1 MRFKAHSLF
10 ASFSYAI
17 AGIYFCLRTQR
28 NMRIHVAAGLTA
40 MAVAIWLGVP
50 LFHLAVL
57 SVVASL
63 VVTMEM
69 LNTAIE
75 NAVDLY
81 THRRHPLA
89 KIAKDVAAA
98 AVLISA
104 INAVLVGL
112 ILLGPPL
119 WLRAQAMGAPLPP
132 LSPYLA
138 PSAVPAAVAAP
149 PAVAPAGASP
159 AVHPPLF

>member
-10 ASFSYAI
+10 ESFRYAV

-28 NMRIHVAAGLTA
+28 NMRIHVVAGFSA
-40 MAVAIWLGVP
+40 MILGFWLRVP
-50 LFHLAVL
+50 LAYLALVA
-57 SVVASL
+57 VVSSL

-75 NAVDLY
+75 NAVDLF

-98 AVLISA
+98 AVLVSA

-112 ILLGPPL
+112 IILGPALYHKAALLGVPL
-119 WLRAQAMGAPLPP
+119 GPLPD
-132 LSPYLA
+132 YFK
-138 PSAVPAAVAAP
+138 P
-149 PAVAPAGASP
+149 PWLPRN
-159 AVHPPLF
+159 

>member
-10 ASFSYAI
+10 ESFRYAA

-28 NMRIHVAAGLTA
+28 NMRIHVVAGFSA
-40 MAVAIWLGVP
+40 MILGLWLRVP
-50 LFHLAVL
+50 LINLAIVA
-57 SVVASL
+57 VVSSL

-98 AVLISA
+98 AVLVSA

-112 ILLGPPL
+112 MILGP
-119 WLRAQAMGAPLPP
+119 WLYAKLQSYDLPLPT
-132 LSPYLA
+132 
-138 PSAVPAAVAAP
+138 P
-149 PAVAPAGASP
+149 PAYFQPKG
-159 AVHPPLF
+159 

>member
-10 ASFSYAI
+10 ASFQYAV

-28 NMRIHVAAGLTA
+28 NMRIHVVAGFSA
-40 MAVAIWLGVP
+40 MGLGIWLAVP
-50 LFHLAVL
+50 LFHLAIV

-63 VVTMEM
+63 VVVMEM

-81 THRRHPLA
+81 THKRHPLA

-98 AVLISA
+98 AVLVSA
-104 INAVLVGL
+104 INAVLVGV
-112 ILLGPPL
+112 IVLGPAL
-119 WLRAQAMGAPLPP
+119 YIRVQVLGAPLPP
-132 LSPYLA
+132 L
-138 PSAVPAAVAAP
+138 PAYVL
-149 PAVAPAGASP
+149 
-159 AVHPPLF
+159 PLR

>member
-10 ASFSYAI
+10 ASFKYA
-17 AGIYFCLRTQR
+17 ASGIYFCLRTQR
-28 NMRIHVAAGLTA
+28 NMRIHVVAGFTA
-40 MAVAIWLGVP
+40 MGIGFWLRVP
-50 LFHLAVL
+50 LFHLAIL

-98 AVLISA
+98 AVLVSA
-104 INAVLVGL
+104 INALLVGAL
-112 ILLGPPL
+112 LLGAPVYKKL
-119 WLRAQAMGAPLPP
+119 QAYGVPLPP
-132 LSPYLA
+132 L
-138 PSAVPAAVAAP
+138 PAYIIP
-149 PAVAPAGASP
+149 T
-159 AVHPPLF
+159 

>member
-10 ASFSYAI
+10 ASLKYAVS
-17 AGIYFCLRTQR
+17 GIYFCLRTQR
-28 NMRIHVAAGLTA
+28 NMRIHVVAGFSA
-40 MAVAIWLGVP
+40 MALGLWLRVP
-50 LFHLAVL
+50 LINLAIVA
-57 SVVASL
+57 VVSSL

-98 AVLISA
+98 AVLVSA
-104 INAVLVGL
+104 NNAVLVGVMS
-112 ILLGPPL
+112 LGPWL
-119 WLRAQAMGAPLPP
+119 WAKLQVMGVPLPVLP
-132 LSPYLA
+132 VYFQPHS
-138 PSAVPAAVAAP
+138 
-149 PAVAPAGASP
+149 
-159 AVHPPLF
+159 

>member
-10 ASFSYAI
+10 ASFKYA
-17 AGIYFCLRTQR
+17 ASGIYFCLRTQR
-28 NMRIHVAAGLTA
+28 NMRIHVVAGFSA
-40 MAVAIWLGVP
+40 MLLGLWLRVP
-50 LFHLAVL
+50 LMSLAIVA
-57 SVVASL
+57 VVSSL

-112 ILLGPPL
+112 MILGP
-119 WLRAQAMGAPLPP
+119 WLYVRLQGYGAPLPM
-132 LSPYLA
+132 
-138 PSAVPAAVAAP
+138 P
-149 PAVAPAGASP
+149 PAYFQPKE
-159 AVHPPLF
+159 

>member
-10 ASFSYAI
+10 ASFRYA
-17 AGIYFCLRTQR
+17 ASGIYFCLRTQR
-28 NMRIHVAAGLTA
+28 NMRIHVVAGFSA
-40 MAVAIWLGVP
+40 MGLGIWLQVP
-50 LFHLAVL
+50 LFHLAIVA
-57 SVVASL
+57 VVSSL

-98 AVLISA
+98 AVLVSA

-112 ILLGPPL
+112 IVLGPPL
-119 WLRAQAMGAPLPP
+119 YVRGLQAGAPLPV
-132 LSPYLA
+132 LHPYLR
-138 PSAVPAAVAAP
+138 PSWM
-149 PAVAPAGASP
+149 
-159 AVHPPLF
+159 PLATEAKLH

>member
-10 ASFSYAI
+10 ASVHYAA

-28 NMRIHVAAGLTA
+28 NMRIHVVAGFTA
-40 MAVAIWLGVP
+40 MGLGIGLGVP
-50 LFHLAVL
+50 LFHLAIV

-69 LNTAIE
+69 LNTSIE

-98 AVLISA
+98 ASLISLTVNV
-104 INAVLVGL
+104 IVIV
-112 ILLGPPL
+112 IVFY
-119 WLRAQAMGAPLPP
+119 
-132 LSPYLA
+132 PYAEMYIKALN
-138 PSAVPAAVAAP
+138 S
-149 PAVAPAGASP
+149 
-159 AVHPPLF
+159 

>member
-10 ASFSYAI
+10 ASFSYA
-17 AGIYFCLRTQR
+17 ATGIYFCLRTQR
-28 NMRIHVAAGLTA
+28 NMRIHVVAGFSA
-40 MAVAIWLGVP
+40 MGLGIWLEVP
-50 LFHLAVL
+50 LVHLALVA
-57 SVVASL
+57 VVSSL

-98 AVLISA
+98 AVLVSA

-112 ILLGPPL
+112 MVLGPSL
-119 WLRAQAMGAPLPP
+119 YERVRGYGAPLPE
-132 LSPYLA
+132 A
-138 PSAVPAAVAAP
+138 PTFFLPRK
-149 PAVAPAGASP
+149 
-159 AVHPPLF
+159 

>member
-1 MRFKAHSLF
+1 MRFKAHSLL
-10 ASFSYAI
+10 ASFRYAVE
-17 AGIYFCLRTQR
+17 GIYFCLRTQR
-28 NMRIHVAAGLTA
+28 NMRVHVVAGFSA
-40 MAVAIWLGVP
+40 MGLGMWLAVP
-50 LFHLAVL
+50 LFHLAIV

-69 LNTAIE
+69 LNTSIE

-98 AVLISA
+98 AVLVSA
-104 INAVLVGL
+104 INALLVGL

-119 WLRAQAMGAPLPP
+119 YVRCQVLGVPLPTLP
-132 LSPYLA
+132 TYLA
-138 PSAVPAAVAAP
+138 PVRSAS
-149 PAVAPAGASP
+149 GI
-159 AVHPPLF
+159 